1 MHLQVRKIKHC
12 KAEEKVYGENP
23 DALVLTTS
31 DGAIIS
37 DQIRTELKSESGH
50 APEFVVTFQLGFG
63 MEIVEP

>member
-12 KAEEKVYGENP
+12 KADERVYGQNP
-23 DALVLTTS
+23 ETLVLTTE

-37 DQIRTELKSESGH
+37 DQIRTELKSEVGH

-63 MEIVEP
+63 MEIV